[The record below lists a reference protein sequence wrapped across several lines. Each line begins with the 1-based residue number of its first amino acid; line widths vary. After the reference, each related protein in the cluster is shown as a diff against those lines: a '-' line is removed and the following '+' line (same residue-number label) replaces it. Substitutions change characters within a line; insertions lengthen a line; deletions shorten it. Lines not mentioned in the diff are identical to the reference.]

1 MKSTGLASSLFS
13 NTLQAVL
20 GLLFVGG
27 NPSYHVREI
36 ERRSGAALGAIQREL
51 ARLTKAGILV
61 KQKQGNQ
68 VYYRANS
75 DCPIYRELR
84 GLVLKTMGITEQLR
98 AALESLRHKIRIAGI
113 YGSFAKATETA
124 ASDVDLIIIGEVSL
138 LDVVTSLS
146 DVRAA
151 IGREI
156 NPTVYPPAEYR
167 LRLREGNHFLMS
179 LMKEPV
185 IYLIGDTYE
194 LERLGK

>member
-1 MKSTGLASSLFS
+1 MKSDGLASSLFS
-13 NTLQAVL
+13 NTLRAVL

-36 ERRSGAALGAIQREL
+36 ERRSGSALGAIQREL

-75 DCPIYRELR
+75 DCPIYHELR

-98 AALESLRHKIRIAGI
+98 AALESLRHKIRFAAI
-113 YGSFAKATETA
+113 YGSFAIATETA
-124 ASDVDLIIIGEVSL
+124 TSDVDLFIIGEVSL

-146 DVRAA
+146 DVRAG

-156 NPTVYPPAEYR
+156 NPTVYPPEEYR
-167 LRLREGNHFLMS
+167 KRLKERNHFLTS
-179 LMKEPV
+179 LKTEPM
-185 IYLIGDTYE
+185 IYLIGDARE